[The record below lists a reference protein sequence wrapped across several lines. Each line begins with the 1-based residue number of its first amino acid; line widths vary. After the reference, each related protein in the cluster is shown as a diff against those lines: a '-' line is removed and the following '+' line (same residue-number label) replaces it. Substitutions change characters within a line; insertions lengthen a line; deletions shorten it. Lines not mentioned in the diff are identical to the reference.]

1 MNAAHQNINKSIHD
15 SQSDLFQM
23 NPTQIENNEGAGIL
37 TVGVSNNIDR
47 DAYQNTLLNPNQ
59 QNNANSNIYFNSMAA
74 NQNYALTEMQQ
85 SLMNSKDHKR

>member
-37 TVGVSNNIDR
+37 TVGVSNNVDR
-47 DAYQNTLLNPNQ
+47 DAY
-59 QNNANSNIYFNSMAA
+59 
-74 NQNYALTEMQQ
+74 
-85 SLMNSKDHKR
+85 